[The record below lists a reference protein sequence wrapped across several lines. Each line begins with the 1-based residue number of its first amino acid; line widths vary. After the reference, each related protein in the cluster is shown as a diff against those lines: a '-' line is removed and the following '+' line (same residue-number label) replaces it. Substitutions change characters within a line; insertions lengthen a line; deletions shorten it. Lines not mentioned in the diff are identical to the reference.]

1 MTNGARSAGAPAA
14 SAVERIYVSWTES
27 WDVGRYAANY
37 LRERGAA
44 TDRGLHAAVIRLVFR
59 YPGEPPYT
67 KANMDYYL
75 DANFGRELDTPR
87 GALPSRFLTRKDS
100 NA

>member
-1 MTNGARSAGAPAA
+1 MRRAPSATPAD
-14 SAVERIYVSWTES
+14 SAIERIYVSWTES

-37 LRERGAA
+37 LRERGAGP
-44 TDRGLHAAVIRLVFR
+44 DRGLHAAVIRLIFR

-75 DANFGRELDTPR
+75 DANFGRELDAPR
-87 GALPSRFLTRKDS
+87 AALPSRSLT
-100 NA
+100 

>member
-27 WDVGRYAANY
+27 WDVGRYAATY

-44 TDRGLHAAVIRLVFR
+44 SHRGLHAAVIRLIFR

-75 DANFGRELDTPR
+75 DANFGRELDALR
-87 GALPSRFLTRKDS
+87 AALPSRSLTREDS

>member
-1 MTNGARSAGAPAA
+1 VANDERSPASRAPSA
-14 SAVERIYVSWTES
+14 SPADSAIERIYVSWTES

-37 LRERGAA
+37 LRERGAGS
-44 TDRGLHAAVIRLVFR
+44 DRGLHAEVVRHIFS

-75 DANFGRELDTPR
+75 DANFGRELRAPR
-87 GALPSRFLTRKDS
+87 AALPSRSLT
-100 NA
+100 

>member
-1 MTNGARSAGAPAA
+1 M
-14 SAVERIYVSWTES
+14 SWTES
-27 WDVGRYAANY
+27 WEVGRYAANY
-37 LRERGAA
+37 LSERGAGS
-44 TDRGLHAAVIRLVFR
+44 DRRLHAAVIRLIFR

-75 DANFGRELDTPR
+75 DANFGREIGAPPA
-87 GALPSRFLTRKDS
+87 ALPSRSPTREDS